1 MFGGSPMSR
10 LSPRTHKKIQASIK
24 LPNRKECPISLKN
37 IGLGGVL
44 LDLSKGVSAK
54 RFTPGTFHSLRIVL
68 ENMNE
73 LTLSTKVIRNSRE
86 GLGLCFSAI
95 SQGDILK
102 IWEFIRESITDERNC
117 PYCNCSFK
125 FFPEKCPQCHWHL
138 NFKDKEYFSY
148 WGKESALRQLTSSL
162 RDLTSSDLQKLS
174 QYLEEEV
181 LLKKTLPLVEETEEF
196 VGTCQAMKEVFSLI
210 RKVAPTDLPVLILG
224 KSGTGKELTARALYE
239 RSPRKDKPFVVV
251 NCAAIPE
258 SLIEAALFGYE
269 KGAFT
274 GAYTAKKGKFE
285 LAHKGVLF
293 LDEIGELP
301 LSLQPKLLRLLETQ
315 MVERIG
321 STNSVQVDVRII
333 TATNRDIQQA
343 VSEGRFRSDLYHRI
357 KVFTIQL
364 PPLRERG
371 EDKIILAHYILN
383 KIKMERRWKCKG
395 FTPEALDVIREH
407 AWPGNVREM
416 INRIRRAVVIQDEWI
431 MPEDLELKSPQRAN
445 KTSRLKNVAKKLRKD
460 LIESAL
466 REHQYNISQTA
477 RSLGISRPYVY
488 LLIKNLDIHIPR
500 RGTT

>member
-1 MFGGSPMSR
+1 
-10 LSPRTHKKIQASIK
+10 
-24 LPNRKECPISLKN
+24 
-37 IGLGGVL
+37 
-44 LDLSKGVSAK
+44 
-54 RFTPGTFHSLRIVL
+54 
-68 ENMNE
+68 MNE
-73 LTLSTKVIRNSRE
+73 LTLSAKVVRNSCE

-102 IWEFIRESITDERNC
+102 IWGFIRESITDERNC

-125 FFPEKCPQCHWHL
+125 FFPEKCPQCRWHL

-148 WGKESALRQLTSSL
+148 WGKESALRRLTNSL
-162 RDLTSSDLQKLS
+162 SDLTRSDLRKLF

-181 LLKKTLPLVEETEEF
+181 LLKKTLPAEETEEF
-196 VGTCQAMKEVFSLI
+196 VGTCQAMKEIFSLI

-239 RSPRKDKPFVVV
+239 RSSRKDKPFVVV

-301 LSLQPKLLRLLETQ
+301 LGLQPKLLRLLETQ

-321 STNSVQVDVRII
+321 STNSMQVDVRII
-333 TATNRDIQQA
+333 TATNIDIEQA

-364 PPLRERG
+364 PPLCERG

-383 KIKMERRWKCKG
+383 KIKMERRWNCRG

-416 INRIRRAVVIQDEWI
+416 INRIRRAIVIQDKWI
-431 MPEDLELKSPQRAN
+431 RPEDLELKSSQRAN
-445 KTSRLKNVAKKLRKD
+445 NTSRLKNVAKKMRKD

-466 REHQYNISQTA
+466 LEHQYNISQTA
-477 RSLGISRPYVY
+477 RFLGISRPYVY
-488 LLIKNLDIHIPR
+488 LLMKNLDIHIPR